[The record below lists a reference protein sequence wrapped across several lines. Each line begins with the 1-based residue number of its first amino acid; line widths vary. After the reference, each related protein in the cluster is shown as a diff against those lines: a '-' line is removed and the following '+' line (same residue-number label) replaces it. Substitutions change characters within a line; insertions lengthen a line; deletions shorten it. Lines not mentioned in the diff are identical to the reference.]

1 MVTLQH
7 GFDKR
12 IYPAYTLNSLVEV
25 LAEDGIASADALEGS
40 DIRLEDLS
48 AASTRISYRQLAMV
62 FRNAIRLARSPLL
75 AMRAGRRTRLT
86 SCGIFGYA
94 LMCSASPQQAFDF
107 TIKYQ
112 RLLGPAVGGGY
123 RREGDTIVW
132 TLEPLITR
140 DPSDELYRFALE
152 FHMAIALNLLRDAI
166 HPDFKPLEIRL
177 AYERPPHAHAYTSLF
192 DCPLLFGQPRDE
204 LRLSA
209 HWFDRRMMAASPTTS
224 SQVREI
230 CERELAKIAGN
241 AGISGRIYSMLVEN
255 PRQFPDIDTVASALN
270 MSSRTL
276 RRRLDA
282 EGTSYRHILSE
293 VRKQLALKYLSET
306 PMTNEEIA
314 DRLGYSDAANFRKA
328 FRQWTHGQPSEFRE
342 NAFR

>member
-7 GFDKR
+7 EFDRR
-12 IYPAYTLNSLVEV
+12 IYPAYKLTSLVEV
-25 LAEDGIASADALEGS
+25 LAEEDVPGTDVLAGS
-40 DIRLEDLS
+40 DILLEDLS
-48 AASTRISYRQLAMV
+48 AASTRISYRQLATV
-62 FRNAIRLARSPLL
+62 FRNALRLSRSPLL
-75 AMRAGRRTRLT
+75 AMRAGRRMRLT

-94 LMCSASPQQAFDF
+94 LMCSASPQEAFDF
-107 TIKYQ
+107 TVKYQ
-112 RLLGPAVGGGY
+112 RILGPAVGGGY
-123 RREGDTIVW
+123 RRDGDTIVW

-140 DPSDELYRFALE
+140 DPADDVYRFALE

-166 HPDFKPLEIRL
+166 HPDFKPQEIRL
-177 AYERPPHAHAYTSLF
+177 AYARPPHAHAYTSLF
-192 DCPLLFGQPRDE
+192 DCPVTFGQPRDE

-209 HWFDRRMMAASPTTS
+209 RWFDQRLMPATPATN

-230 CERELAKIAGN
+230 CERELAKFSGN
-241 AGISGRIYSMLVEN
+241 SGISGKIYAMLIEN
-255 PRQFPDIDTVASALN
+255 PRQFPDIDTVSSVLN

-282 EGTSYRHILSE
+282 ESTSYRQILSE

-328 FRQWTHGQPSEFRE
+328 FRQWTHGQPSELRE
-342 NAFR
+342 NSFR